1 MAAFF
6 FVSIFLPGLWHV
18 PAVPSNPFPADVT
31 VLTDPTGQDLPGVT
45 SAPAE
50 EETIK
55 APKSVPMT
63 MTSLASSSL
72 DLCLALGKSSA
83 VPPTLQ
89 VQPMVMLPHTCSI
102 HPASGQRHRVAL
114 IPNHVFPAAPA
125 QPELEARL
133 ALSSTPHSPGHSLSL
148 ILFPIEGSN
157 LPLPLPPPLMHYFLP
172 SVDCL
177 DAGKYLKYFLHWPL
191 SFRSDFSLS
200 PLQFHCQHGLSE
212 MQKVL

>member
-55 APKSVPMT
+55 APKSVPMA

-102 HPASGQRHRVAL
+102 HPAMWPASQSRPHPQSCLPCCSGSARAGSPPGPLLYPTLSRAL
-114 IPNHVFPAAPA
+114 PLLDSLSYRRIKPPFASSSTFDALFPA
-125 QPELEARL
+125 
-133 ALSSTPHSPGHSLSL
+133 LSG
-148 ILFPIEGSN
+148 LFGRWKIFEI
-157 LPLPLPPPLMHYFLP
+157 F
-172 SVDCL
+172 
-177 DAGKYLKYFLHWPL
+177 
-191 SFRSDFSLS
+191 S
-200 PLQFHCQHGLSE
+200 PLASFIQ
-212 MQKVL
+212 V